1 MPLTRIKSSVIADGT
16 FGSADIADGG
26 VASVDLAS
34 NMVLTGTDSITL
46 PKGTTAQRNA
56 SPVTGMTRYNTT
68 TNKFEGYNGSWVE
81 LSTSLTDSDNDT
93 YITAENTP
101 GANDNIIRF
110 YNSGS
115 LTASLDAT
123 KFSTNKLE
131 VDDIEIDG
139 STITTISTNTDL
151 NLNANGTGSV
161 VIDNFKIKNNTITNT
176 VTDSQTV
183 FQPTGTGYF
192 KFAGTK
198 GVVIPIGTDATRPSV
213 SNAETGMTRYNTTS
227 ARVEIFNG
235 TNWVSVAGSSG
246 GISFSD
252 AEALALEYVLALG

>member
-1 MPLTRIKSSVIADGT
+1 MPLTRINSSAIATGAVGTSEISDGQ
-16 FGSADIADGG
+16 
-26 VASVDLAS
+26 VASVDLA
-34 NMVLTGTDSITL
+34 NNLALPGTDSVTV

-56 SPVTGMTRYNTT
+56 SHVTGMTRYNTT

-161 VIDNFKIKNNTITNT
+161 VFRDDFTNDVSWEKIKKNTLLGI
-176 VTDSQTV
+176 VGKKICKKDV
-183 FQPTGTGYF
+183 FFT
-192 KFAGTK
+192 
-198 GVVIPIGTDATRPSV
+198 
-213 SNAETGMTRYNTTS
+213 
-227 ARVEIFNG
+227 
-235 TNWVSVAGSSG
+235 
-246 GISFSD
+246 
-252 AEALALEYVLALG
+252 